1 MGDKG
6 QSPAAAE
13 QNGKKLGR
21 RSTRKGFRMEYNEEA
36 LDCFDRHI
44 QLRVKKWIWP
54 GERKKDVITII
65 NQGRRCVIA
74 GDWEACG
81 CRSLFGLFL
90 SSLFHLME

>member
-6 QSPAAAE
+6 QKPAAAPTAE
-13 QNGKKLGR
+13 QNGKKRGGDLLN
-21 RSTRKGFRMEYNEEA
+21 RKGFRMEYNEEA

-74 GDWEACG
+74 GDWEACR
-81 CRSLFGLFL
+81 CRPLL
-90 SSLFHLME
+90 SFSRYSS